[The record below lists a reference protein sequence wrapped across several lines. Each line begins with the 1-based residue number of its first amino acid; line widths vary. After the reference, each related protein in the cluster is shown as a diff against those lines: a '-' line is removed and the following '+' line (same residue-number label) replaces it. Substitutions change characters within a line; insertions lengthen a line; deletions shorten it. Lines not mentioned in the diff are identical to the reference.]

1 MYKTIALCMIV
12 KNEEQYLRRC
22 LDSVKDK
29 VDQIII
35 VDTGSTDAT
44 VDIAKE
50 YTNEVYNF
58 KWVNDFSAARNEAIK
73 YATSD
78 YILIM
83 DADEYLDE
91 SSDLKA
97 DVSSECDYY
106 FLKVHNFFS
115 QGQKIEHTSIRLF
128 ANSKGLFYRNR
139 LHEHLNNLDEDKKAF
154 TSDFGKSYLFHTGY
168 TDEMMQDRDKQKR
181 NLPLMLQEVKEN
193 PNAYNLFNM
202 GRTYKWVGEHE
213 KAIQYFKKAYPLSTN
228 LIIVSDLLTNLSHCL
243 VSLKREFEALQIL
256 NDATALYP
264 NETDLRHTQALVFS
278 EVHYYKDAI
287 ATLETCL
294 QLGDQGITITEGNGG
309 FMAYYRLAEL
319 HEKNYRLL
327 LSYEHIV
334 ECVRIKK
341 DFLAGIAKYFEI
353 VTMASIP
360 LTDVYQNF
368 NQIYRIS
375 AIKEL
380 KVLLEVLYALRHPIL
395 NRYLSDYKVN
405 PEDNVL
411 VVATQYD
418 KQYDKAKSMWLGMEN
433 IDAENG
439 EDILLLAL
447 ILKDSELFELSRSY
461 LNLSVKEAKVLRSII
476 MNHEIDTPKF
486 TTYLENTL
494 EKLVDRLLVLQEY
507 EIFQCILEYIWLGSL
522 ELKYNTL
529 EKMIRFG
536 FNEVAIDLLVKL
548 LEVNPTDEKIIR
560 LLGDACFNSGYV
572 EDAQLLYTKL
582 LNLSPEYSSYE
593 RSYRLYEQL
602 EDKEMMKNIVD
613 SIKNK
618 FPLCLWVHEIAN

>member
-1 MYKTIALCMIV
+1 MSKTIALCMIV

-22 LDSVKDK
+22 LDSVKHK
-29 VDQIII
+29 VNQIII

-44 VDIAKE
+44 VDIGKE
-50 YTNEVYNF
+50 YTKEIYNF
-58 KWVNDFSAARNEAIK
+58 TWINDFSAARNEAIK

-83 DADEYLDE
+83 DADEYLDKD
-91 SSDLKA
+91 SDLQA
-97 DVSSECDYY
+97 DVSSGSDYY
-106 FLKVHNFFS
+106 FLRVHNILS
-115 QGQKIEHTSIRLF
+115 EGRQIDHTSVRLF
-128 ANSKGLFYRNR
+128 ANHRGLFFRNR
-139 LHEHLNNLDEDKKAF
+139 LHEHLNTLDEDKSF
-154 TSDFGKSYLFHTGY
+154 TKDFGNSAVYHTGY

-202 GRTYKWVGEHE
+202 GRTYKWIGEYE
-213 KAIQYFKKAYPLSTN
+213 KAIQYFQRAYPLSAN
-228 LIIVSDLLTNLSHCL
+228 LTIVPELLSNLSQCL
-243 VSLKREFEALQIL
+243 VSLNRKTEALQVL
-256 NDATALYP
+256 NDATVLYP
-264 NETDLRHTQALVFS
+264 NETDLLHVHALLFKELGYV
-278 EVHYYKDAI
+278 KDA
-287 ATLETCL
+287 TLRMESCL
-294 QLGDQGITITEGNGG
+294 KLGDQGLTVTEGNGSY
-309 FMAYYRLAEL
+309 MAHYRLAEL
-319 HEKNYRLL
+319 HESNYRLSE
-327 LSYEHIV
+327 SYEHIIESV
-334 ECVRIKK
+334 KTKK
-341 DFLAGIAKYFEI
+341 DFVAGIAKYFQI

-360 LTDVYQNF
+360 QADVYQNF

-375 AIKEL
+375 AVKKL
-380 KVLLEVLYALRHPIL
+380 KALLEVLYALRHPIL
-395 NRYLSDYKVN
+395 NRYLSDYKIN

-418 KQYDKAKSMWLGMEN
+418 KQYDKAKLMWLGMEN

-439 EDILLLAL
+439 EDILLLSL
-447 ILKDSELFELSRSY
+447 ILKDSVLFELSRSY

-486 TTYLENTL
+486 TTYLENIL
-494 EKLVDRLLVLQEY
+494 EKLADRLLVLQEY
-507 EIFQCILEYIWLGSL
+507 EIFQSILEYIWLGSS

-529 EKMIRFG
+529 EKMMRYG

-548 LEVNPTDEKIIR
+548 FEVNPTEEKIIR
-560 LLGDACFNSGYV
+560 LLGDACLNSGYL

-582 LNLSPEYSSYE
+582 LDLSPEYSSYE
-593 RSYRLYEQL
+593 RCYRLYEQL

-618 FPLCLWVHEIAN
+618 FPLCLWVHEIGN

>member
-50 YTNEVYNF
+50 YTDEVYNF

-91 SSDLKA
+91 DSDLKA

-106 FLKVHNFFS
+106 FLKVHNLLS
-115 QGQKIEHTSIRLF
+115 QGQKIENTSIRLF
-128 ANSKGLFYRNR
+128 ANFRGLYYRNR

-154 TSDFGKSYLFHTGY
+154 TSGVGKSYLYHTGY

-213 KAIQYFKKAYPLSTN
+213 KAVHYFKMAYPLSTN
-228 LIIVSDLLTNLSHCL
+228 LIIVSDLITNLSQCL
-243 VSLKREFEALQIL
+243 ISLKREFDALQIL
-256 NDATALYP
+256 NDATVLYP
-264 NETDLRHTQALVFS
+264 NETDLRHTQALVFL

-287 ATLETCL
+287 AALKTCL
-294 QLGDQGITITEGNGG
+294 QLGDQGITITEGNGTY
-309 FMAYYRLAEL
+309 MAYYRLAEL
-319 HEKNYRLL
+319 YEKNYGFSK
-327 LSYEHIV
+327 SYDYIV
-334 ECVRIKK
+334 EAIKLK
-341 DFLAGIAKYFEI
+341 KHFIPSVAKYFQI
-353 VTMASIP
+353 VTLANIP
-360 LTDVYQNF
+360 LEDVYQNF
-368 NQIYRIS
+368 NQMYRIS
-375 AIKEL
+375 DVSEL
-380 KVLLEVLYALRHPIL
+380 KTLLEVLYSLRHPLL
-395 NRYLSDYKVN
+395 NRYINDYQIN
-405 PEDNVL
+405 LEANVSA
-411 VVATQYD
+411 VATQYD
-418 KQYDKAKSMWLGMEN
+418 KQYDKAKSMWLGMEDIN
-433 IDAENG
+433 AENG

-461 LNLSVKEAKVLRSII
+461 LNLSVKEAKMLRSII

-486 TTYLENTL
+486 TTYLENKL
-494 EKLVDRLLVLQEY
+494 ENLVDRLLVLQEY
-507 EIFQCILEYIWLGSL
+507 ESFQCILEYIWLGSL
-522 ELKYNTL
+522 ELKCNTL
-529 EKMIRFG
+529 EKMMKYG

-548 LEVNPTDEKIIR
+548 FEVNPTDTKIIR
-560 LLGDACFNSGYV
+560 LLGDACLNSSYL

-582 LNLSPEYSSYE
+582 LDLCPEYSSYE

-602 EDKEMMKNIVD
+602 EDKEMMNNIVD
-613 SIKNK
+613 SIKMK
-618 FPLCLWVHEIAN
+618 FPLCLWVHELAN